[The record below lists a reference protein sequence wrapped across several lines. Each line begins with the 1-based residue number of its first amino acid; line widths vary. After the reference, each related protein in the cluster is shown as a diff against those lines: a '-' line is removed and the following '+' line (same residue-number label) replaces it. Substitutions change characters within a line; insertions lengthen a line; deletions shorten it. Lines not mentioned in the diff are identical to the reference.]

1 MMIEKRIYTAL
12 LLVGGLILA
21 LMQLSPESVSLL
33 FLAIAAAGAW
43 EWAALAGWSSRLL
56 RSFLVAL
63 FLGVCLYYTS
73 VYAPDITSDAVSM
86 RPVLGIAC
94 FVWLATAFLVLSY
107 PKLSVLWRSSVV
119 RGVMGIFVLGAG
131 WLSLTFLLGL
141 QHGWLLVI
149 LFVLTVAVA
158 DIGAYFIGHALGKNP
173 LAPDVSPAKTIEGLW
188 GGLLLSR
195 RGPTIAAINKAASP
209 AVSCTTIPPAKSLTP
224 VSPKMPPSAIMPPP
238 QTQCTTGA

>member
-1 MMIEKRIYTAL
+1 MMLEKRIYTAL

-73 VYAPDITSDAVSM
+73 IYAPDITSDAVSM

-94 FVWLATAFLVLSY
+94 FAWLATAFLVLSY

-119 RGVMGIFVLGAG
+119 RSIMGIFVLGAG
-131 WLSLTFLLGL
+131 WLSLTFLLGVTARL
-141 QHGWLLVI
+141 ASGYFVCAHRGRGRYRRLL
-149 LFVLTVAVA
+149 
-158 DIGAYFIGHALGKNP
+158 Y
-173 LAPDVSPAKTIEGLW
+173 W
-188 GGLLLSR
+188 
-195 RGPTIAAINKAASP
+195 
-209 AVSCTTIPPAKSLTP
+209 SC
-224 VSPKMPPSAIMPPP
+224 M
-238 QTQCTTGA
+238 G